1 MLLQILLLVVGF
13 TMLVKGAD
21 WFVDGAAGV
30 AGKMKIPA
38 LVIGLTVVAFGTS
51 APELVTSITSAF
63 QKSVGIAIGNVL
75 GSNIC
80 NILLILGL
88 VLLSACGNR
97 QVGIDTNQTFTKAYI
112 NIGGEWKTVTVKAW
126 RDFQEGDE
134 VQITTKEGV
143 VYLTHYM
150 NVVLVN

>member
-1 MLLQILLLVVGF
+1 MKKIIL
-13 TMLVKGAD
+13 A
-21 WFVDGAAGV
+21 
-30 AGKMKIPA
+30 
-38 LVIGLTVVAFGTS
+38 
-51 APELVTSITSAF
+51 
-63 QKSVGIAIGNVL
+63 
-75 GSNIC
+75 
-80 NILLILGL
+80 ILLILGL
-88 VLLSACGNR
+88 ALLSACGNR

-126 RDFQEGDE
+126 RDFQDGDE